1 MKNTTGNTITKLP
14 IAVEKIT
21 RIAKLIMLSLTKIR
35 AVPKMRFIRGI
46 VIITGLAE
54 NFRKI

>member
-35 AVPKMRFIRGI
+35 AVPKMRFITGI
-46 VIITGLAE
+46 VIITVLAE